1 MNEEKLTRVLLTC
14 GIIAGPFY
22 VLLGVIQ
29 ILTRPGFDV
38 TKHALSLMS
47 NGDLGWI
54 QVANFIITGLLVVAF
69 AVGLRR
75 ALAGSKG
82 GVFGPLLI
90 GVYGVG
96 LIGAGVFPAD
106 PALGFP
112 PGTPMV
118 SGISTTGFMHF
129 VFGGIG
135 FYAVI
140 AACFVFAWR
149 FWSIGERGWSW
160 FSIATGVLFNAAFM
174 GIAIASGGTGS
185 LRTFVIISFYLAVLL
200 LWCWLTA
207 VAVKIRRDIPDL
219 IAERD

>member
-1 MNEEKLTRVLLTC
+1 MSNEKLTRLLLTC

-22 VLLGVIQ
+22 VLTGVIQ
-29 ILTRPGFDV
+29 ILLRPGFDV

-54 QVANFIITGLLVVAF
+54 QVSNFIITGLLAVAF
-69 AVGLRR
+69 AVGIRKT
-75 ALAGSKG
+75 LAGTKG

-90 GVYGVG
+90 GIYGIG
-96 LIGAGVFPAD
+96 LIGAGIFPAD

-112 PGTPMV
+112 PGTPMGP

-129 VFGGIG
+129 VFGGVG

-140 AACFVFAWR
+140 ASCFVFAWR
-149 FWSIGERGWSW
+149 FWSTGERGWSW

-174 GIAIASGGTGS
+174 GIAMGSGGTE
-185 LRTFVIISFYLAVLL
+185 FVRAVGTVSFYAAVLL
-200 LWCWLTA
+200 LWSWMTML
-207 VAVKIRRDIPDL
+207 AVKLRREL
-219 IAERD
+219 T